1 MLQIARDMCGFTLG
15 EADVLRKAIGKK
27 IPELLA
33 EQKEKFVKGALA
45 QGISQEVADQL
56 FSFVEPFALYGFNR
70 AHSTSYGVI
79 SYWTAYLKAHYRS
92 EFMAAVMTSGQSD
105 LDSIAKF
112 IAECEH
118 AGIKVL
124 PPSVNKSF
132 TDFAVVKE
140 TGEITFGLNAI
151 KSVGRKVS
159 DTIVEVRKN
168 SGEYKS
174 LTDFVERAGRDVV
187 NKKTMEGLILAG
199 ALDAFGERKQL
210 FENIDAMLEYA
221 SRHYSNVNANQM
233 GMFDDS
239 QMGVAAEIVLKKVDP
254 ATDKERLAWEREY
267 LGTFVSDHPIKEM
280 MPKLSGLVRTIESLS
295 HRDDNKVLRIAG
307 IVTRV
312 QKVFTK
318 KGEPM
323 VFATIEDLTGAMETI
338 VFPKTLEETKKLW
351 ERDKALIIA
360 GKVNVK
366 EHTEEVDDEMV
377 VVTEPKII
385 ADDVREIDDKEIA
398 KLKEV
403 DAMMGGGKKPEV
415 VQRINRIYRNK
426 EGVVIK
432 LPRGFTNGK
441 LVRLKEAI
449 AKYPGEEKLWLEI
462 FVDGQWQTIPTQTKA
477 ALDGRAEKELAG
489 ILD

>member
-1 MLQIARDMCGFTLG
+1 LYRPGPIEFIPEFIARKHGKKQIEYIHPKLEPILKDTYGIAVFQEQVLQIARDMCGFTLG

-168 SGEYKS
+168 
-174 LTDFVERAGRDVV
+174 
-187 NKKTMEGLILAG
+187 
-199 ALDAFGERKQL
+199 
-210 FENIDAMLEYA
+210 
-221 SRHYSNVNANQM
+221 
-233 GMFDDS
+233 
-239 QMGVAAEIVLKKVDP
+239 
-254 ATDKERLAWEREY
+254 
-267 LGTFVSDHPIKEM
+267 
-280 MPKLSGLVRTIESLS
+280 
-295 HRDDNKVLRIAG
+295 
-307 IVTRV
+307 
-312 QKVFTK
+312 
-318 KGEPM
+318 
-323 VFATIEDLTGAMETI
+323 
-338 VFPKTLEETKKLW
+338 
-351 ERDKALIIA
+351 
-360 GKVNVK
+360 
-366 EHTEEVDDEMV
+366 
-377 VVTEPKII
+377 
-385 ADDVREIDDKEIA
+385 
-398 KLKEV
+398 
-403 DAMMGGGKKPEV
+403 
-415 VQRINRIYRNK
+415 
-426 EGVVIK
+426 
-432 LPRGFTNGK
+432 
-441 LVRLKEAI
+441 
-449 AKYPGEEKLWLEI
+449 
-462 FVDGQWQTIPTQTKA
+462 
-477 ALDGRAEKELAG
+477 
-489 ILD
+489 